1 MGTQSLFAHC
11 GTILKP
17 TWAIS
22 FRGQLPFSLFSSRFS
37 IFYDCPQEFFQVDD
51 YSSSGQDTEH
61 GIASI
66 SWNES
71 PFESAKIAVGTYSK
85 IASVWTCDVGSKW
98 REECVLGVYYI
109 AILFKFFLESP
120 FLSITL

>member
-1 MGTQSLFAHC
+1 LGKQSLL
-11 GTILKP
+11 TLYRIVVNSNV
-17 TWAIS
+17 AI
-22 FRGQLPFSLFSSRFS
+22 FYRGQLCFSLFSCRFS
-37 IFYDCPQEFFQVDD
+37 IFNDCQQEFFQVDD

-98 REECVLGVYYI
+98 REECVLGVYLI
-109 AILFKFFLESP
+109 ANLFQFFFVPP
-120 FLSITL
+120 FLLF